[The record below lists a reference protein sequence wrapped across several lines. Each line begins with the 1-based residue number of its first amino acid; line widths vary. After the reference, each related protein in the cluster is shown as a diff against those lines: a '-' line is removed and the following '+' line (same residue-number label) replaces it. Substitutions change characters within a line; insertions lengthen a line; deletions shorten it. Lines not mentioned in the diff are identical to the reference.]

1 MKNVSGDGWIKLH
14 RKIRDN
20 AIFNDP
26 YLFRLWIICLTEATY
41 KKREQVVGRQMV
53 QLEPGQFVTGRFQME
68 QLFNRGL
75 SREQQKSGIS
85 IWRWLINLKNAGFI
99 DIKSNNKYSVITVE
113 NWAFYQQDVAI
124 DEQQN
129 EQRMNNKR
137 STNEQQMNTNKKEK
151 KVKNKDSRPKRE
163 KRVYDESS
171 EAYILAKYLRD
182 RILRWKPNAKVPDE
196 SPVALASWAD
206 EMRKMMELD
215 KRDKRDI
222 SLVIKWATEDSF
234 WQANI
239 LSASTLR
246 KQYDKLEGQM
256 KRKVVRMPEVQQR
269 ATTTA
274 YEKFDRERLEAWE

>member
-1 MKNVSGDGWIKLH
+1 MENVSGDGWIKLH

-129 EQRMNNKR
+129 EQQMNNKR

-256 KRKVVRMPEVQQR
+256 KRKVVRLPEVQQR

>member
-99 DIKSNNKYSVITVE
+99 DIKSNNKYSVITIE

-151 KVKNKDSRPKRE
+151 KVKNKDNRPKRE

>member
-129 EQRMNNKR
+129 EQKMNNKR

-274 YEKFDRERLEAWE
+274 YEKFDRERLQAWE